1 MNSLWIEGE
10 GGGEVCPGG
19 DGAKGGARDWRMA
32 EVKNGREKEMWC
44 RVGRAASSSVSSLI
58 HLPASAPP
66 LQGSF
71 SSSSLSLPLLHMF
84 FPLLFVLILF
94 YVSLSM
100 ENTAPFADLVSQQCC
115 PSRVK
120 IRLFFQMFSGIL
132 FALWLLSLIIFFYR
146 QFSSCSC
153 SDFASQALHFFD
165 PSFFFVFWRVFFDS
179 SCCVCWFPSCSS
191 SSRCLPFISQASPLA
206 SSSAPKTDDDSWG
219 NGEFESVCPTSS
231 SQRQGSIKTAFS
243 IDAGAARR
251 TSKPSRI
258 YIIAKTGRREK
269 QPFSDADIRA
279 GTSVNDKRKNVKQH
293 WTQLKQIPLRWWLCV
308 YVSVRNLNKDNK
320 INWSKVLRQTFRI
333 NQSIKHV
340 GSLVVAHLG
349 LTSQSIK

>member
-44 RVGRAASSSVSSLI
+44 SVGRAASSSVSSLI

-71 SSSSLSLPLLHMF
+71 SSSSLSLPLSLLHMF

-100 ENTAPFADLVSQQCC
+100 ENTAPFADLVLLQCC

-132 FALWLLSLIIFFYR
+132 FALWLLSLIIFFYC

-153 SDFASQALHFFD
+153 SDFASQALHFLT
-165 PSFFFVFWRVFFDS
+165 PAFFLFFGGFFLTPAVVFAASHHAVLPPDVCLS
-179 SCCVCWFPSCSS
+179 SHRPARWP
-191 SSRCLPFISQASPLA
+191 APLHQKRMMTLEEME
-206 SSSAPKTDDDSWG
+206 SLSHILQSA
-219 NGEFESVCPTSS
+219 
-231 SQRQGSIKTAFS
+231 
-243 IDAGAARR
+243 
-251 TSKPSRI
+251 
-258 YIIAKTGRREK
+258 TG
-269 QPFSDADIRA
+269 
-279 GTSVNDKRKNVKQH
+279 
-293 WTQLKQIPLRWWLCV
+293 
-308 YVSVRNLNKDNK
+308 
-320 INWSKVLRQTFRI
+320 
-333 NQSIKHV
+333 KH
-340 GSLVVAHLG
+340 
-349 LTSQSIK
+349 